1 MESHH
6 CMKHVL
12 EAILPVLN
20 NFWNMALMYVYR
32 PYFLFICNIYAFIFS
47 FSLLYHALM
56 AAICMHSGE
65 CRLL

>member
-20 NFWNMALMYVYR
+20 NFWNMALMYVYYIGLTFSLFAIFM
-32 PYFLFICNIYAFIFS
+32 PLFFLFLCFT
-47 FSLLYHALM
+47 
-56 AAICMHSGE
+56 MH
-65 CRLL
+65 